1 MKNKIESGKEI
12 IAIIIGLVCAIAM
25 IIGINILK
33 ESIIEEE
40 KEGVVIECQ
49 ER

>member
-12 IAIIIGLVCAIAM
+12 IAIIIAIITMVAM
-25 IIGINILK
+25 IIGIKILK
-33 ESIIEEE
+33 ESIIAEE